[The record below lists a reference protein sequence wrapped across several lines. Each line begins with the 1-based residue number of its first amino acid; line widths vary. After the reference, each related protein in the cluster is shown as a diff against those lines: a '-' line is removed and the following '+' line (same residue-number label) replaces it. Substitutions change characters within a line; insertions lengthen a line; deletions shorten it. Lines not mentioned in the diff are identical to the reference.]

1 MTATAPS
8 PSSPLSSTTS
18 PVTVGGPAAGSGRP
32 ISRLRGGLPVRP
44 QRFADTPFV
53 RRIQMATQTAVRS
66 HRMAAISGPVGVGKT
81 TAAAEA
87 ARALGSQVVYVLIPD
102 VSSVKATLS
111 TIWECITRTPALG
124 TERRIMDDIVAH
136 VLAHDVTLLI
146 DDAHHVST
154 RGLRVLTGIWN
165 EVDVARG
172 NGVTMVLVGNDL
184 RRALRVVPEINSR
197 ISARCDVLPLADD
210 ALYDALAV
218 IEPRT
223 ADADRSMLRTLDR
236 QYFHGEL
243 RQWVSFFETVAMQ
256 RENPTAAEP
265 LDQAEVRTALLR
277 QGWVQ

>member
-1 MTATAPS
+1 MTATALNVSYSPPPPPS
-8 PSSPLSSTTS
+8 PDNGDSAAA
-18 PVTVGGPAAGSGRP
+18 PVTRP
-32 ISRLRGGLPVRP
+32 ITGLRGSLPVRP
-44 QRFADTPFV
+44 QRFANTPFV

-87 ARALGSQVVYVLIPD
+87 ARSLGSQVVYVLMPD
-102 VSSVKATLS
+102 VTSVKATLS
-111 TIWECITRTPALG
+111 TIWESITRTPALG

-136 VLAHDVTLLI
+136 VLGHDVPHLI

-184 RRALRVVPEINSR
+184 RRALRVVPEIDSR
-197 ISARCDVLPLADD
+197 IGARCDVSALAG
-210 ALYDALAV
+210 APLYDALAV

-223 ADADRSMLRTLDR
+223 VGANPSMLRDLDR
-236 QYFHGEL
+236 RYFHGEL
-243 RQWVSFFETVAMQ
+243 RQWVSFFEVVAMQ
-256 RENPTAAEP
+256 RADNAAAGP
-265 LDQAEVRTALLR
+265 LDSAEARTALLI
-277 QGWVQ
+277 QGWIQ